1 MTAAY
6 QINAYQPNAYQI
18 NGSEVIPAFDGCAF
32 QFDAFQAAPCPNPPE
47 PTLDG
52 HDAGRHRK
60 RQRKAQKRLQEL
72 EVKRMEMRRAF
83 DDNRKLQILKSV
95 DPKAYERAMKAKEA
109 NKPIRISQKAT
120 KMIQEVR
127 IAQESKVDRQI
138 ARLAKV
144 QQNLQYKLELAQNLG
159 KLHAERQAREKA
171 IADRIREADDE
182 LALMMMM

>member
-1 MTAAY
+1 MIPAY
-6 QINAYQPNAYQI
+6 QLNSYQNNAYQV
-18 NGSEVIPAFDGCAF
+18 GLEDIPAFDGCAF
-32 QFDAFQAAPCPNPPE
+32 QFDAFQSAPCPNPPE

-52 HDAGRHRK
+52 HDAGRKK
-60 RQRKAQKRLQEL
+60 RHKKALKRLQAL
-72 EVKRMEMRRAF
+72 EVKRMEMRREF

-109 NKPIRISQKAT
+109 NKPIKISQKAN
-120 KMIQEVR
+120 KLIQEVR

-138 ARLAKV
+138 ARLQKL
-144 QQNLQYKLELAQNLG
+144 QQNLEYKLELAQNLG